1 MSEPLGNISNLTVI
15 STEGASAVTKTV
27 GQVVSEVPKVVKD
40 ITGLDLSALLGGV
53 AGGALGENL
62 QQAMSDNAAAKR
74 QPKTPA
80 SPDAV

>member
-1 MSEPLGNISNLTVI
+1 M
-15 STEGASAVTKTV
+15 
-27 GQVVSEVPKVVKD
+27 VSEVPKVVKD

-62 QQAMSDNAAAKR
+62 QQAMSDNAAAAAKR